1 MIALQGI
8 KSRFAACLVL
18 DVCLRDVN
26 GAIRML
32 NRKTVIVINSIKDG
46 IGETLV
52 WALER
57 GQSSVKLDGSVM
69 ECLDLG
75 NKLCAIK
82 LSPRDQP
89 AKVERII
96 HIRLP
101 CIVAAYQTSA
111 DRRPRLGP
119 QKGYSRVVS
128 SLLLGQLRDAT

>member
-1 MIALQGI
+1 
-8 KSRFAACLVL
+8 
-18 DVCLRDVN
+18 
-26 GAIRML
+26 ML

-82 LSPRDQP
+82 LIQRDQP
-89 AKVERII
+89 GKVERII

-101 CIVAAYQTSA
+101 CIVAA
-111 DRRPRLGP
+111 
-119 QKGYSRVVS
+119 
-128 SLLLGQLRDAT
+128 